1 MKQFSIPQYYRSPL
15 IGEIKRI
22 RNQNDPRKKDYSPTR
37 LDFGP
42 VQFLIARHFGFCYG
56 VEHAIQIAYKA
67 IDENPGRRIFLLSEM
82 IHNPEVNRDLIKR
95 GIRFIMKPSGETLVP
110 WNELNADDIVI
121 IPAFGTTVEI
131 MNRIESRGIKP
142 LQYDA
147 TCPFVQ
153 KVWNKGKSIGK
164 DRYTVIIH
172 GKPGHE
178 ETRATFSHIAQTAP
192 ALIIRDMEQAKQ
204 LAGIML
210 GKRDPTEF
218 PSLFNGQYSDEF
230 DVHRDLERIGVVNQT
245 TMLAADTQAIS
256 DFLRQ
261 TVRDKHQTNEQSA
274 HNHFADTR
282 DTLCYATNDNQ
293 QAVYRL
299 LDDYAHLAIVAGGY
313 NSSNTSHL
321 VELCEQKLPSYY
333 IESAEKIISRD
344 VILHYSIHEKREMT
358 TENFLPETRPVII
371 AMTSGASCPDVVVEN
386 IILKIISF
394 FGGAR
399 TADEVMKS
407 FLTQ

>member
-1 MKQFSIPQYYRSPL
+1 MKQFTIPTYYRSPL
-15 IGEIKRI
+15 IAGIKRI
-22 RNQNDPRKKDYSPTR
+22 RNQKDPRKKDYSPTR

-67 IDENPGRRIFLLSEM
+67 IDENPGRRIYLLSEM
-82 IHNPEVNRDLIKR
+82 IHNPEVNLDLVKR
-95 GIRFIMKPSGETLVP
+95 GIRFIMKPSGEPLVP
-110 WNELNADDIVI
+110 WDDLNGDDIVI

-131 MNRIESRGIKP
+131 MNRIESCGIKP

-153 KVWNKGKSIGK
+153 KVWNKGKSIGN
-164 DRYTVIIH
+164 DRFTVIIH

-204 LAGIML
+204 LADIML
-210 GKRDPTEF
+210 GKRDPAEF
-218 PSLFNGQYSDEF
+218 SSLFSGQHSQGF

-256 DFLRQ
+256 DFLRK
-261 TVRDKHQTNEQSA
+261 TITDKYKSTAGTSHT
-274 HNHFADTR
+274 HFADTL
-282 DTLCYATNDNQ
+282 DTLCYATHDNQ

-299 LDDYAHLAIVAGGY
+299 LEDQANLAIVAGGY

-333 IESAEKIISRD
+333 IESSEKILSRD
-344 VILHYSIHEKREMT
+344 SILHFSVHDKRERT
-358 TENFLPETRPVII
+358 TEKYLPDIRPVVI
-371 AMTSGASCPDVVVEN
+371 AMTSGASCPDSVVEN

-394 FGGAR
+394 FPDAR
-399 TADEVMKS
+399 TPDDMMKT